1 MRYAHFKDVV
11 GVGEKNEVV
20 MVLTDVFFEGF
31 EFGVEA
37 HDPAVC
43 HSAEDG
49 DTKEAAGFYV
59 GCAVEAADHGSACAP
74 ESCGVALRTAKAEF
88 HECVFRCDGADAAC
102 FGSDEAFM
110 VHDHGKS
117 CFDQHGFGGRAV
129 EAEKDF
135 SRECDGAFRHGIDVA
150 MEAEVFQVVEE
161 FRIEDAKASQVLDV
175 FCIVTE
181 VLHEVDKVLNAGHD
195 GVSAVEWVLSVKA
208 VKDDFS
214 FVHAFLEKRIC
225 HCQLIK
231 VRNKPV

>member
-1 MRYAHFKDVV
+1 M
-11 GVGEKNEVV
+11 
-20 MVLTDVFFEGF
+20 
-31 EFGVEA
+31 
-37 HDPAVC
+37 
-43 HSAEDG
+43 
-49 DTKEAAGFYV
+49 
-59 GCAVEAADHGSACAP
+59 
-74 ESCGVALRTAKAEF
+74 
-88 HECVFRCDGADAAC
+88 
-102 FGSDEAFM
+102 
-110 VHDHGKS
+110 
-117 CFDQHGFGGRAV
+117 

>member
-1 MRYAHFKDVV
+1 
-11 GVGEKNEVV
+11 
-20 MVLTDVFFEGF
+20 
-31 EFGVEA
+31 
-37 HDPAVC
+37 
-43 HSAEDG
+43 
-49 DTKEAAGFYV
+49 
-59 GCAVEAADHGSACAP
+59 
-74 ESCGVALRTAKAEF
+74 
-88 HECVFRCDGADAAC
+88 
-102 FGSDEAFM
+102 M

-135 SRECDGAFRHGIDVA
+135 SRKCDGAFRHGIDVA